1 MLNIGAGL
9 SLFEAHCPKRYF
21 ILTFCLDKVR
31 HIKSL
36 AHPQYHCP
44 ILKVK
49 CITVKRDE
57 KMRMRMKIRSV
68 WTYPSNI
75 YSNGKFLP

>member
-1 MLNIGAGL
+1 MVYILW
-9 SLFEAHCPKRYF
+9 FEAHCPKRFF
-21 ILTFCLDKVR
+21 ILTFCLNKVG

-36 AHPQYHCP
+36 AYPQYHCP

-57 KMRMRMKIRSV
+57 RMRMRMKIRSV
-68 WTYPSNI
+68 RTYPSNI
-75 YSNGKFLP
+75 YSSGKFLP